1 MWVYILITII
11 FVFWVRQIHQED
23 KAITSDSHHY
33 YDVPS
38 YDHSVIYIIA
48 CMMKADGKVT
58 KKELAAVKN
67 YLLKMFDEEEAK
79 EKLHLLHDFLDM
91 LDQKK
96 AQDIRPY
103 CIRINQTSYQDRLAF
118 LSLLFQISVADG
130 MISDEEAKLVQ
141 QYARFTCIRR
151 IDFANMQLYYTYG
164 YQWKEDEDRRS
175 KYKQRQYEQGNEENQ
190 NGQNQQGQQRQSSS
204 QQAAPSSEK
213 AWAYKTLGIPYD
225 SSEKEIKKAY
235 RALVLQYHPDKQ
247 ADASDAQ
254 KELANEKI
262 KDINR
267 AYDILME
274 KGN

>member
-175 KYKQRQYEQGNEENQ
+175 KYKQRQYEQENEENQ
-190 NGQNQQGQQRQSSS
+190 NGQNRRGDRTGSQST
-204 QQAAPSSEK
+204 AAPSSEK
-213 AWAYKTLGIPYD
+213 AWAYKTLGVPYNA
-225 SSEKEIKKAY
+225 SEKEIKKAY
-235 RALVLQYHPDKQ
+235 RTLVLQYHPDKQ
-247 ADASDAQ
+247 ADASDSQ

-274 KGN
+274 KGS